1 DAAFRRAGVLRVQN
15 ISDLF
20 YMSEVL
26 AKQPRPRGNRLTIIT
41 NAGGP
46 GVLATDALIQQG
58 GVLAPVSAETVE
70 KLNAFLPAAWSHANP
85 IDVLGDAP
93 PERYAKTLELAA
105 KDENSDGL
113 LVILTPQ
120 DMTEPTLIAEALA
133 KHAKIPGKPVIASWM
148 GGPMVEAGES
158 ILNRAGIPTFPFPD
172 TAAKAFC
179 YMYRYAYNLKGIY
192 ETPTLPTPG
201 LAASAASD
209 STDGATHGA
218 SSVGFRHA
226 TGAAEV
232 LRAALSDNRTLLDE
246 IESKRLLAA
255 YGIPTT
261 RTELATTPDAAAA
274 LADSMTYPV
283 VLKLYSRTLTH
294 KTDVGGV
301 KLSLKSREEVV
312 AAFDDIRASVT
323 RAAGAEHFLGVTVQP
338 MVKLKDA
345 YEIILGAS
353 PDPQFGPVLLFGT
366 GGQLVEVFKDRA
378 LGLPPLN
385 ATLARRMM
393 EQTRIYHALHGVR
406 GRAPVDLVALE
417 HLLVRFSQLVAEQRR
432 IREIDINPLL
442 VSPDGQIALDARV
455 VLYGPDV
462 PDDQLPH
469 LAIRPYP
476 VQYVGQ
482 CVLKTGQCVDVR
494 PIRPEDEPLI
504 ARFHQNLSERSVRLR
519 YFATLKL
526 SQRVSHERLLRV
538 CFNDYDREMAL
549 VAVTRDP
556 QTRQED
562 IVAVARLTRL
572 PGGPDAEFALLVSDP
587 WQGKG
592 LGKHLLSTLLRVA
605 RDEQIRKV
613 AADILPENVEMQR
626 LCSQLGFTLAR
637 NLEEGTVKAWI
648 GV

>member
-1 DAAFRRAGVLRVQN
+1 
-15 ISDLF
+15 
-20 YMSEVL
+20 
-26 AKQPRPRGNRLTIIT
+26 
-41 NAGGP
+41 
-46 GVLATDALIQQG
+46 
-58 GVLAPVSAETVE
+58 
-70 KLNAFLPAAWSHANP
+70 
-85 IDVLGDAP
+85 
-93 PERYAKTLELAA
+93 
-105 KDENSDGL
+105 
-113 LVILTPQ
+113 
-120 DMTEPTLIAEALA
+120 
-133 KHAKIPGKPVIASWM
+133 
-148 GGPMVEAGES
+148 
-158 ILNRAGIPTFPFPD
+158 FPFPD

-179 YMYRYAYNLKGIY
+179 YMYRYSYNLRGIY
-192 ETPTLPTPG
+192 ETPTLPVGEP
-201 LAASAASD
+201 ASAGGSREARAESGTPI
-209 STDGATHGA
+209 S
-218 SSVGFRHA
+218 
-226 TGAAEV
+226 AA
-232 LRAALSDNRTLLDE
+232 RDIFKSALAGGRTLLDE

-261 RTELATTPDAAAA
+261 RTELAATPDAAAA

-283 VLKLYSRTLTH
+283 VLKLYSHTLTH

-301 KLSLKSREEVV
+301 KLNLKSRDEVV
-312 AAFDDIRASVT
+312 RAFAEIKDSVT
-323 RAAGAEHFLGVTVQP
+323 RLAGAEHFLGVTVQP
-338 MVKLKDA
+338 MVKLTDA

-406 GRAPVDLVALE
+406 GRAPVDLAALE

-432 IREIDINPLL
+432 VKEIDINPLL

-455 VLYGPDV
+455 VLYGNDV

-482 CVLKTGQCVDVR
+482 CVLKTGRCVDVR

-519 YFATLKL
+519 YFAALKL

-549 VAVTRDP
+549 VAVTSDP

-605 RDEQIRKV
+605 RDEQIRTV

-626 LCSQLGFTLAR
+626 LCTQLGFTLAR